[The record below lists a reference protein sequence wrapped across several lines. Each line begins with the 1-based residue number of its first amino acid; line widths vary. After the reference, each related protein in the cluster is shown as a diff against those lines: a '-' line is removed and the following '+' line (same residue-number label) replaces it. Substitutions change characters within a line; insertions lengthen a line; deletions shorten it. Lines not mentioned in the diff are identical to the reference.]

1 MDSKLLNALR
11 GLLFAAA
18 FVLITLPISAS
29 AADAPS
35 WQAVNAQVPVGKNVR
50 VEVKLVGIDPPPAAA
65 DIKVTATRIDMGPDG
80 MASMAAPLKALS
92 SPAPGVLAFQ
102 TELVMAGRWAFAIT
116 ATVKGQAKP
125 VTGTVVFTAAEKKS
139 EVMPKEN
146 MPKGERKILYYRN
159 PMGAPDVSPVP
170 KKDSMGMDYIPVYA
184 DEMGGPQGT
193 VRLAPEKVQR
203 AGVRVA
209 PAERQVLT
217 RTIRATGTVV
227 LDETRV
233 GTTTAKFNGF
243 VEELYVAA
251 SGELVKKGQPLMRVW
266 IESPEILQRQAD
278 LTATMAGGQRAAAEA
293 AERNLRFF
301 GFANEAIDE
310 IRKAGRP
317 LRSVTFHAP
326 RAGTVIEKPALAG
339 MRFGT
344 GDTLFRTADLS
355 HVWVIAQIP
364 ERDLAFVRVGQTAR
378 VTLKA
383 WPEEQRAGRVALIYP
398 ELNMATRTV
407 PVRIELRN
415 ADGRLRAGLYADVAL
430 EGRTSDDAVVAIP
443 DSAIIDSGARR
454 VAFVSKGEG
463 LFEPR
468 NLTLGA
474 RANGLVEVKDGIA
487 EGEDI
492 VVSGNFLID
501 AESNLKAALAAFTP
515 AERLARCR
523 CRSMPIRSPT
533 RWPMC
538 STMPRS
544 PSPWCRTRNRSTSC
558 CRFPT
563 AFRS

>member
-1 MDSKLLNALR
+1 MDSKLLNTLCGLSLLAAVALIN
-11 GLLFAAA
+11 LLLA
-18 FVLITLPISAS
+18 AS

-50 VEVKLVGIDPPPAAA
+50 VEVKLVGIDPPPATA

-80 MASMAAPLKALS
+80 MATMAAPLKPLP

-116 ATVKGQAKP
+116 ADVKGQAKP
-125 VTGTVVFTAAEKKS
+125 VAGTVVFTAVEKKS
-139 EVMPKEN
+139 EVPP

-159 PMGAPDVSPVP
+159 PMGAPDVSPTP

-184 DEMGGPQGT
+184 DEMSGPQGT

-209 PAERQVLT
+209 PAERQLMT
-217 RTIRATGTVV
+217 RTVRATATVM

-243 VEELYVAA
+243 VEELFVAA
-251 SGELVKKGQPLMRVW
+251 AGELVKKGQPLMRVW

-278 LTATMAGGQRAAAEA
+278 LTSALAGMPRTSGAAED
-293 AERNLRFF
+293 AERNLRVF
-301 GFANEAIDE
+301 GLGDEAIDE

-326 RAGTVIEKPALAG
+326 RAGTVMEKPALTG

-344 GDTLFRTADLS
+344 GNTLFRTADLS

-383 WPEEQRAGRVALIYP
+383 WPEEQREGRVALIYP

-407 PVRIELRN
+407 PVRIELPN
-415 ADGRLRAGLYADVAL
+415 PDGRLRAGLYADIAL
-430 EGRTSDDAVVAIP
+430 EGQMSGDAVVAIP
-443 DSAIIDSGARR
+443 DSAVIDSGTRR

-474 RANGLVEVKDGIA
+474 RANGLVEIKDGVA

-501 AESNLKAALAAFTP
+501 AESNLKAALSAFTP
-515 AERLARCR
+515 AE
-523 CRSMPIRSPT
+523 
-533 RWPMC
+533 PMK
-538 STMPRS
+538 
-544 PSPWCRTRNRSTSC
+544 
-558 CRFPT
+558 
-563 AFRS
+563 

>member
-1 MDSKLLNALR
+1 MDSKVLNASR
-11 GLLFAAA
+11 ALLFVAAC
-18 FVLITLPISAS
+18 TLVALPRPAS
-29 AADAPS
+29 AAGVPS
-35 WQAVNAQVPVGKNVR
+35 WQPVNAQVPVGKDVR
-50 VEVKLVGIDPPPAAA
+50 IEVKLIGIDPQPAIA

-80 MASMAAPLKALS
+80 MAAMAAPLKMLP

-116 ATVKGQAKP
+116 ANVKGRENP
-125 VTGTVVFTAAEKKS
+125 VTGTVIFTAVEKKS
-139 EVMPKEN
+139 ETAPVTPS
-146 MPKGERKILYYRN
+146 KGERKILYYRN
-159 PMGAPDVSPVP
+159 PMGAPDVSPMP
-170 KKDSMGMDYIPVYA
+170 KKDSMGMDYIPVYE

-209 PAERQVLT
+209 PAVKQVLT
-217 RTIRATGTVV
+217 RTIRSTGTVV

-278 LTATMAGGQRAAAEA
+278 LTATMARGPRAAAEA

-301 GFANEAIDE
+301 GFTDEAIDE

-326 RAGTVIEKPALAG
+326 RAGTVTEKPALAG

-355 HVWVIAQIP
+355 HVWVIAQVP

-407 PVRIELRN
+407 PVRIELPN
-415 ADGRLRAGLYADVAL
+415 SDGRLRAGLYADVAL
-430 EGRTSDDAVVAIP
+430 EGRISDDAVVAIP
-443 DSAIIDSGARR
+443 DSAIIDTGARR

-515 AERLARCR
+515 AE
-523 CRSMPIRSPT
+523 PIK
-533 RWPMC
+533 
-538 STMPRS
+538 
-544 PSPWCRTRNRSTSC
+544 
-558 CRFPT
+558 
-563 AFRS
+563 

>member
-1 MDSKLLNALR
+1 MDSKLLNILR
-11 GLLFAAA
+11 GLSLLAAVA
-18 FVLITLPISAS
+18 LINLPLVAS

-35 WQAVNAQVPVGKNVR
+35 WQAVIAQVPVGKNVR
-50 VEVKLVGIDPPPAAA
+50 IEVKLVGIDPPPATA

-80 MASMAAPLKALS
+80 MAAMAAPLKALP

-116 ATVKGQAKP
+116 ADVKGQAKP
-125 VTGTVVFTAAEKKS
+125 VTGTVIFTAVEKKS
-139 EVMPKEN
+139 EVAP

-159 PMGAPDVSPVP
+159 PMGAPDVSPTP
-170 KKDSMGMDYIPVYA
+170 KKDSMGMDYIPVYE
-184 DEMGGPQGT
+184 DEMSGPQGT

-217 RTIRATGTVV
+217 RTIRSTGTVV

-243 VEELYVAA
+243 VEELFVAA
-251 SGELVKKGQPLMRVW
+251 AGELVKKGQPLMRVW

-278 LTATMAGGQRAAAEA
+278 LTSALAGLPRTSGAAEA
-293 AERNLRFF
+293 AERNLRVF
-301 GFANEAIDE
+301 GLTDEAIDE

-326 RAGTVIEKPALAG
+326 RDGTIMEKPALAG

-344 GDTLFRTADLS
+344 GNTLFRTADLS

-383 WPEEQRAGRVALIYP
+383 WPEEQREGRVALIYP

-407 PVRIELRN
+407 PVRIELPN
-415 ADGRLRAGLYADVAL
+415 PDGRLRAGLYADIGL
-430 EGRTSDDAVVAIP
+430 EGQMSGDAVVAIP
-443 DSAIIDSGARR
+443 DSAVIDSGTRR

-468 NLTLGA
+468 NLTLGT

-515 AERLARCR
+515 AE
-523 CRSMPIRSPT
+523 PIK
-533 RWPMC
+533 
-538 STMPRS
+538 
-544 PSPWCRTRNRSTSC
+544 
-558 CRFPT
+558 
-563 AFRS
+563 